1 MNPMTSS
8 LWPLLAFL
16 LVVALIPLAL
26 WLMRRSG
33 IAGTGQP
40 GLMRTVSSLALSPS
54 QKVVVVELGQG
65 TGAKWLVLG
74 VSAERITALHTLDTP
89 PSLPT
94 GELAQPQA
102 VTVQQLIQRWR
113 QPRQGGSG
121 GVGGLGGQDG
131 QH

>member
-1 MNPMTSS
+1 MTSITSS
-8 LWPLLAFL
+8 LLPLLAFL

-26 WLMRRSG
+26 WLLRRSG
-33 IAGTGQP
+33 LAGTGQP
-40 GLMRTVSSLALSPS
+40 GLMRTVSSLSLSPS

-65 TGAKWLVLG
+65 AGAKWLVLG
-74 VSAERITALHTLDTP
+74 VSGERITPLHTLDTP
-89 PSLPT
+89 LSLPT

-113 QPRQGGSG
+113 QPREGGQ
-121 GVGGLGGQDG
+121 GGQDG

>member
-1 MNPMTSS
+1 MTSITSS
-8 LWPLLAFL
+8 LLPLLAFL

-26 WLMRRSG
+26 WLLRRSG
-33 IAGTGQP
+33 LAGTGQP
-40 GLMRTVSSLALSPS
+40 GLMRTVSSLSLSPS

-65 TGAKWLVLG
+65 ASAKWLVLG
-74 VSAERITALHTLDTP
+74 VSGERITPLHTLETP
-89 PSLPT
+89 LSLPT

-113 QPRQGGSG
+113 QPREGGQ
-121 GVGGLGGQDG
+121 GGQDG